1 MTTETLKVSR
11 IYKDLDLNFTAN
23 PVTGDVAKKLD
34 VNAVKQS
41 ILILLSTNFY
51 ERPFAPDRGA
61 NLRGFLFEQMSST
74 LAALLQNSVKNVIA
88 SYEPRARVD
97 SVVVTPD
104 YDGNQYEV
112 TLRYTVVGVDIPQ
125 ILTTS
130 LKRLR

>member
-1 MTTETLKVSR
+1 MSIETIKIAR

-51 ERPFAPDRGA
+51 ERPFAPDKGA
-61 NLRGFLFEQMSST
+61 NLRGFLFEQMSGT
-74 LAALLQNSVKNVIA
+74 LASLIQNAIKNIIV
-88 SYEPRARVD
+88 SYEPRVRINSITVA
-97 SVVVTPD
+97 PN
-104 YDGNQYEV
+104 YDGNQYDV
-112 TLRYTVVGVDIPQ
+112 IFRYTVIGVDKPQ

>member
-1 MTTETLKVSR
+1 MTTETLKVAR

-23 PVTGDVAKKLD
+23 PVSGDVAKKLD

-51 ERPFAPDRGA
+51 ERPFAPDKGA

-125 ILTTS
+125 ISTTS

>member
-51 ERPFAPDRGA
+51 ERPFAPDKGA

-74 LAALLQNSVKNVIA
+74 LAALLQNSVKNVIS

>member
-11 IYKDLDLNFTAN
+11 RYKDLDLNFTAN

-51 ERPFAPDRGA
+51 ERPFAPDKGA

>member
-51 ERPFAPDRGA
+51 ERPFAPDKGA

>member
-23 PVTGDVAKKLD
+23 PITGDVAKKLD

-51 ERPFAPDRGA
+51 ERPFAPDKGA

>member
-1 MTTETLKVSR
+1 MATETIKISR

-51 ERPFAPDRGA
+51 ERPFAPDKGA
-61 NLRGFLFEQMSST
+61 NLRGFLFEQLSGT
-74 LAALLQNSVKNVIA
+74 LASLIQNAVKNIIT
-88 SYEPRARVD
+88 SYEPRAKIN
-97 SVVVTPD
+97 SITVTPD
-104 YDGNQYEV
+104 YDENQYDV
-112 TLRYTVVGVDIPQ
+112 TLRYTVVGVDRPQ
-125 ILTTS
+125 TLTTS

>member
-1 MTTETLKVSR
+1 MSIETIKIAR

-51 ERPFAPDRGA
+51 ERPFAPDKGA
-61 NLRGFLFEQMSST
+61 NLRGFLFEQMSGT
-74 LAALLQNSVKNVIA
+74 LASLIQNAIKNIIV
-88 SYEPRARVD
+88 SYEPRVRINSITVA
-97 SVVVTPD
+97 PN
-104 YDGNQYEV
+104 YDGNQYDV
-112 TLRYTVVGVDIPQ
+112 ILRYTVIGVDKPQ
-125 ILTTS
+125 TLTTS